1 MEAFLK
7 NIIHIRKAL
16 MIRDNI
22 SLMFQTYNYEFNFSI
37 QIYETYNTFTKCYG
51 ISDSDY
57 QDYLNIYF
65 FKTYF
70 NSC

>member
-1 MEAFLK
+1 MRAFLK

-37 QIYETYNTFTKCYG
+37 QIYETYNTLPNVMGFQTVT
-51 ISDSDY
+51 IM
-57 QDYLNIYF
+57 
-65 FKTYF
+65 TT
-70 NSC
+70 